1 MLTQPPPSE
10 SSCVR
15 APLLWRPSQKTARLS
30 RRVKKA
36 LGAATS
42 PEAKYHTRPRPANN
56 MCAVRS
62 ESPSRVTTTCLY
74 SSSSLHRASARPL
87 AKQPNRPLSA
97 LEDARDVSLSEC
109 ARDAR
114 VRAAVVVGCTSG
126 NTCRHSQ
133 NSLAGRW
140 VSCSKHNA
148 VARTRVRQPVHVDNA
163 WPLRAHDSTTQL
175 TRPPSQEAVSPSRT
189 TDTTRPAKHTVDAI
203 MLNSAML
210 LMRSGWGGEQ
220 QPQGLYLQSEVKY
233 TQATD
238 CSGG

>member
-1 MLTQPPPSE
+1 MHTHSLSSIHVKNRRTASEFLLAGGRGTPHILAAKDVLTQPPPSE

-74 SSSSLHRASARPL
+74 SPSCLHRASARPL

-97 LEDARDVSLSEC
+97 LEDAPDVSLRMLEVC
-109 ARDAR
+109 ARGTRESGLRLWWDAPQAILVVTAR
-114 VRAAVVVGCTSG
+114 TLWQGVGCRAAGIM
-126 NTCRHSQ
+126 
-133 NSLAGRW
+133 L
-140 VSCSKHNA
+140 
-148 VARTRVRQPVHVDNA
+148 
-163 WPLRAHDSTTQL
+163 LRARGFVSQL
-175 TRPPSQEAVSPSRT
+175 TS
-189 TDTTRPAKHTVDAI
+189 I
-203 MLNSAML
+203 MHGRCVRMILPLN
-210 LMRSGWGGEQ
+210 
-220 QPQGLYLQSEVKY
+220 
-233 TQATD
+233 
-238 CSGG
+238 